1 MTAPVTAGLARELAA
16 AVGWGGDRNR
26 SSGGAGGRS
35 HARHCPPRRE
45 CGRRSTAPMASGGR
59 APRTRLLGRPTRR
72 YHRKTRRRQHD
83 DARRAGAGNPRSGG
97 RGVGTTLSR
106 AGGVVIRVLIV
117 SPRSG
122 ARSALEHV
130 VARDPGLL
138 LVAASDSFDSLDG
151 VIDECR
157 PDVIVLGSGPESQLP
172 LPVLLEQRLNREA
185 TPFVVL
191 LEDLDGEAGARALR
205 AGARAV
211 LPRSASPE
219 EIRAAVRAA
228 AAGLASLPATLAG
241 ALLDG
246 TSRDGARAG
255 TGDHILTPREREIL
269 TLLGEGLVNKEI
281 GARLGISEHTVK
293 SHLTAIYEKLEA
305 SNRAEAVATGLRRGL
320 VML

>member
-1 MTAPVTAGLARELAA
+1 
-16 AVGWGGDRNR
+16 
-26 SSGGAGGRS
+26 
-35 HARHCPPRRE
+35 
-45 CGRRSTAPMASGGR
+45 MASGGR

-72 YHRKTRRRQHD
+72 YHRKTRRRKHD
-83 DARRAGAGNPRSGG
+83 DARRAGAGNPRIGG
-97 RGVGTTLSR
+97 R
-106 AGGVVIRVLIV
+106 
-117 SPRSG
+117 
-122 ARSALEHV
+122 
-130 VARDPGLL
+130 
-138 LVAASDSFDSLDG
+138 
-151 VIDECR
+151 
-157 PDVIVLGSGPESQLP
+157 
-172 LPVLLEQRLNREA
+172 REA

-246 TSRDGARAG
+246 TSRDGARVG